1 MIEVNID
8 IICRRLHQNVILT
21 LNITMNIDEHN
32 VETTVKTIT
41 KFQIYT
47 IKETQVTF
55 YLMIDDLLVMA
66 QITLKCKLSTLK
78 VHTTFNFLS

>member
-8 IICRRLHQNVILT
+8 IICRRLHQNGILI
-21 LNITMNIDEHN
+21 LNITMKIDEHN

-55 YLMIDDLLVMA
+55 HLMIDDLLLIA
-66 QITLKCKLSTLK
+66 QITLKCKL
-78 VHTTFNFLS
+78 

>member
-8 IICRRLHQNVILT
+8 IICRRLHQNVILI
-21 LNITMNIDEHN
+21 LNITMKIDEHN

-47 IKETQVTF
+47 LIETQVTF
-55 YLMIDDLLVMA
+55 HLMIDDLLVIA
-66 QITLKCKLSTLK
+66 KITLKCKL
-78 VHTTFNFLS
+78 

>member
-1 MIEVNID
+1 MMEVNCD

-21 LNITMNIDEHN
+21 LNVTMKIDEHN

-55 YLMIDDLLVMA
+55 YLMIDDLLVIA
-66 QITLKCKLSTLK
+66 QITLKCKL
-78 VHTTFNFLS
+78 

>member
-8 IICRRLHQNVILT
+8 IICRRLLQNVILI
-21 LNITMNIDEHN
+21 LNITMKIDEHN

-47 IKETQVTF
+47 LIETQVTF
-55 YLMIDDLLVMA
+55 HLMIDDLLVIA
-66 QITLKCKLSTLK
+66 KITLKCKL
-78 VHTTFNFLS
+78 

>member
-8 IICRRLHQNVILT
+8 ISCRMLHQNVILT
-21 LNITMNIDEHN
+21 LNITMKIDEHN

-55 YLMIDDLLVMA
+55 HLMIDDLLLIA
-66 QITLKCKLSTLK
+66 QITLKCKL
-78 VHTTFNFLS
+78 

>member
-8 IICRRLHQNVILT
+8 IICKRLHQNVILI
-21 LNITMNIDEHN
+21 LNITMKIDEHN

-47 IKETQVTF
+47 IKETQVIF
-55 YLMIDDLLVMA
+55 YLMIDDLLVIA
-66 QITLKCKLSTLK
+66 QITLKCEL
-78 VHTTFNFLS
+78 

>member
-8 IICRRLHQNVILT
+8 IICRRLHQNGILI
-21 LNITMNIDEHN
+21 LNITMKIDEHN
-32 VETTVKTIT
+32 VETKVKTIT

-55 YLMIDDLLVMA
+55 HLMIDDLLLIA
-66 QITLKCKLSTLK
+66 QITLKCKL
-78 VHTTFNFLS
+78 

>member
-1 MIEVNID
+1 MIKVNID

-21 LNITMNIDEHN
+21 LNITMKIDEHN

-41 KFQIYT
+41 TFQIYS

-55 YLMIDDLLVMA
+55 YLMIDDLLVIA
-66 QITLKCKLSTLK
+66 QITLKCKL
-78 VHTTFNFLS
+78 

>member
-1 MIEVNID
+1 MKF
-8 IICRRLHQNVILT
+8 
-21 LNITMNIDEHN
+21 DEHN
-32 VETTVKTIT
+32 VETTVKTIP

-55 YLMIDDLLVMA
+55 YLMIDDLQVIA

-78 VHTTFNFLS
+78 VHTAFNFLS

>member
-1 MIEVNID
+1 MNID

-21 LNITMNIDEHN
+21 LNITIKIDEHN

-47 IKETQVTF
+47 IKETKVTF
-55 YLMIDDLLVMA
+55 YLIIDDLLVIA
-66 QITLKCKLSTLK
+66 QITLKCRL
-78 VHTTFNFLS
+78 

>member
-8 IICRRLHQNVILT
+8 IICRRLHQNVILI
-21 LNITMNIDEHN
+21 LNITMKIDEHN

-47 IKETQVTF
+47 IKETQVIF
-55 YLMIDDLLVMA
+55 YLMIDDLLVIA
-66 QITLKCKLSTLK
+66 QITLKCKL
-78 VHTTFNFLS
+78 

>member
-8 IICRRLHQNVILT
+8 IICRRLHQNVILI
-21 LNITMNIDEHN
+21 LNITMKIDEHN

-55 YLMIDDLLVMA
+55 HLMIDDLLVIA
-66 QITLKCKLSTLK
+66 KITLKCKL
-78 VHTTFNFLS
+78 

>member
-8 IICRRLHQNVILT
+8 IICRRLHQNVILI
-21 LNITMNIDEHN
+21 LNITMKIDEHN

-47 IKETQVTF
+47 LKETQVTF
-55 YLMIDDLLVMA
+55 HLMIDDLLVIA
-66 QITLKCKLSTLK
+66 KITLKCKL
-78 VHTTFNFLS
+78 

>member
-8 IICRRLHQNVILT
+8 IICRRLLQNVILI
-21 LNITMNIDEHN
+21 LNITMKIDEHN

-55 YLMIDDLLVMA
+55 YLLVIA
-66 QITLKCKLSTLK
+66 QITLKCKL
-78 VHTTFNFLS
+78 

>member
-8 IICRRLHQNVILT
+8 IICRRLLQNVILI
-21 LNITMNIDEHN
+21 LNITMKIDEHN

-47 IKETQVTF
+47 IKETQVIF
-55 YLMIDDLLVMA
+55 YLMIDDLLVIA
-66 QITLKCKLSTLK
+66 QITLKCKL
-78 VHTTFNFLS
+78 

>member
-8 IICRRLHQNVILT
+8 IICRRLHQNVILI
-21 LNITMNIDEHN
+21 LNITMKIDEHN

-47 IKETQVTF
+47 IKETLVTF
-55 YLMIDDLLVMA
+55 YLMIDDLLVIA
-66 QITLKCKLSTLK
+66 QITLKCKL
-78 VHTTFNFLS
+78 

>member
-8 IICRRLHQNVILT
+8 IICRRLHQNVILI
-21 LNITMNIDEHN
+21 LNITMKIDEHN
-32 VETTVKTIT
+32 VETKVKTIT

-55 YLMIDDLLVMA
+55 HLMIDDLLLIA
-66 QITLKCKLSTLK
+66 QITLKCKL
-78 VHTTFNFLS
+78 

>member
-8 IICRRLHQNVILT
+8 ISCRRLHQNVILT
-21 LNITMNIDEHN
+21 LNITMKIDEHN

-47 IKETQVTF
+47 IKETQVIF
-55 YLMIDDLLVMA
+55 YLMIDDLLVIA
-66 QITLKCKLSTLK
+66 QITLKCKL
-78 VHTTFNFLS
+78 

>member
-8 IICRRLHQNVILT
+8 IICRRLHQNVIFT
-21 LNITMNIDEHN
+21 LNITMKIDEHN

-47 IKETQVTF
+47 IKETQVSF
-55 YLMIDDLLVMA
+55 YLMIDDLLVIA
-66 QITLKCKLSTLK
+66 QITLK
-78 VHTTFNFLS
+78 

>member
-8 IICRRLHQNVILT
+8 IICRRLHQNVILI
-21 LNITMNIDEHN
+21 LNITMKIDEHN

-55 YLMIDDLLVMA
+55 HLMIDDLLLIA
-66 QITLKCKLSTLK
+66 QITLKCKL
-78 VHTTFNFLS
+78 

>member
-8 IICRRLHQNVILT
+8 IICRRLHQNVILI
-21 LNITMNIDEHN
+21 LNITMKIDEHN

-47 IKETQVTF
+47 LKETQVTF
-55 YLMIDDLLVMA
+55 HLMIDDLLVIA
-66 QITLKCKLSTLK
+66 QITLKCKL
-78 VHTTFNFLS
+78 

>member
-1 MIEVNID
+1 MKY
-8 IICRRLHQNVILT
+8 
-21 LNITMNIDEHN
+21 DEHN

-55 YLMIDDLLVMA
+55 YLMIDDLLVIA
-66 QITLKCKLSTLK
+66 KITLKCKL
-78 VHTTFNFLS
+78 

>member
-8 IICRRLHQNVILT
+8 IICRRLHQNVILII
-21 LNITMNIDEHN
+21 NITMKIDEHN
-32 VETTVKTIT
+32 VETTVKTLT

-55 YLMIDDLLVMA
+55 YLMIDDLLVLA
-66 QITLKCKLSTLK
+66 QITLKCKL
-78 VHTTFNFLS
+78 